1 MKSGL
6 KKFILKLLL
15 ADVIIIVVILGT
27 SIALIVPDCVTSYE
41 CEQRG
46 YLVGQGLIRL
56 VVFTDVVAGLIYYFK
71 NRGKK

>member
-15 ADVIIIVVILGT
+15 ADVIIIASVLGV
-27 SIALIVPDCVTSYE
+27 SMALIVPDCVTPYE

-56 VVFTDVVAGLIYYFK
+56 VVFIDVAAGLIYYFK
-71 NRGKK
+71 K